1 VGHTHLP
8 EYGYG
13 FHLIGGGQ
21 RGRHNAASK
30 YLVALMATRPA
41 HILVVLEADAKHQP
55 ALDRGIWLAE
65 RTGATLD
72 LLVCDYDQD
81 LSAGSGQF
89 DSAALE
95 SARRR
100 LLASHRHTLD
110 ARARPLSARGI
121 SVRID
126 VRWEHP
132 LDAAVLR
139 KAAET
144 GADLVVKSTH
154 YHAGL
159 GRTLFSAAD
168 WNLMTRC
175 PVDLW
180 LVKPRPIA
188 QKPTILTAIDPRP
201 NLDGAG
207 PIDERILETGI
218 ALERALR
225 GELHVF
231 HGFDISAALA
241 VSAEAFSAPISAPAR
256 DLKSALMREHLDAV
270 LGLTDRH
277 GLERERVHVHEGP
290 VRQLLVAWTRGM
302 NVDVLAISAVS
313 RGRRDA
319 RCIGSTAERV
329 LDEIP
334 CDLLIVAPPATGSGT
349 VSTT

>member
-1 VGHTHLP
+1 
-8 EYGYG
+8 
-13 FHLIGGGQ
+13 
-21 RGRHNAASK
+21 
-30 YLVALMATRPA
+30 MATRPE
-41 HILVVLEADAKHQP
+41 HILVVLDADSKHQP
-55 ALDRGIWLAE
+55 ALERGMWLAE
-65 RTGATLD
+65 RTGASLE

-81 LSAGSGQF
+81 LSTPSKSF

-100 LLASHRHTLD
+100 LLATHRHALD
-110 ARARPLSARGI
+110 ARVRPAAARGI
-121 SVRID
+121 RVRID

-132 LDAAVLR
+132 LDASVLR

-144 GADLVVKSTH
+144 GADLVLKSTH

-168 WNLMTRC
+168 WNLMTRS

-188 QKPTILTAIDPRP
+188 QNPTILTAIDPRP
-201 NLDGAG
+201 CLDGAG
-207 PIDERILETGI
+207 AVDERILEAGLE
-218 ALERALR
+218 LERALR

-241 VSAEAFSAPISAPAR
+241 ASAEAFSAPISAPAR
-256 DLKSALMREHLDAV
+256 DLKSTLMREHRDAV
-270 LGLTDRH
+270 LALTDRH
-277 GLERERVHVHEGP
+277 GLARERVHVHEGP

-302 NVDVLAISAVS
+302 NVDVLALAAVS
-313 RGRRDA
+313 RGHHDPP
-319 RCIGSTAERV
+319 CIGSTAERV

-334 CDLLIVAPPATGSGT
+334 CDLLIVAPPGAEPP
-349 VSTT
+349 